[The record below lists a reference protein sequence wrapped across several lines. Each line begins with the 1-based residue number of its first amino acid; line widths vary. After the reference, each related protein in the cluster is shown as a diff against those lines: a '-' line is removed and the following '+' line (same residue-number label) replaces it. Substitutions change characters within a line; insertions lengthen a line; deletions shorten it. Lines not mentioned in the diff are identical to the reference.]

1 MMIQVSVVRSEH
13 MNLRGGNAGTLKLLF
28 NNFKVIQIIAYEI
41 AP

>member
-1 MMIQVSVVRSEH
+1 MVIQVGVVRGEH
-13 MNLRGGNAGTLKLLF
+13 MDLRGGNTGTLELLF